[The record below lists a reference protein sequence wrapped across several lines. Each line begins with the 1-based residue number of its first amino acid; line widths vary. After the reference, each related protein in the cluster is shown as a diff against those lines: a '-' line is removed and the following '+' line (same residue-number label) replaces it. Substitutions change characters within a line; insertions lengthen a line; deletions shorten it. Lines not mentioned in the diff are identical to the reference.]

1 MTAPVTGSKAAGLL
15 SLNQRVV
22 IAKKLGYTGREDERS
37 VEAFYATLPGARD
50 LVAKLGKKAQ
60 EMKSLNAGG
69 VIRKNFAHGG
79 ATGSRGSGSDRVY
92 TEAGHIVTK
101 EEYDQARSDYVNN
114 PEFIAREKAIADMKA
129 DTSYTGLD
137 FERYLPGGV
146 SDPAAL
152 MAQAT
157 EARGG
162 EAQAQVP
169 RTEAQEQA
177 ARAVAQVNQ
186 QGVTPT
192 QREQIEAL
200 QGTQTRQMVAPEQ
213 QVQNPL
219 RAEAQVNQQFDYGVT
234 STARTEDDRRSIP
247 QDTFTPV
254 ADQGQ
259 RLVQQGTRALTSNKD
274 VPSTSTATNIADIS
288 AERVTTPELPEGTAV
303 DAVGVD
309 LAPGQFI
316 DTNAGN
322 VAGDITTGVER
333 AVANTAT
340 AAPITDANLIAPEDI
355 AKVSG
360 EKLDSTLAK
369 NVAATGEVDPR
380 AEIVGQTDNTTDV
393 SKLKSAS
400 TEGILM
406 DDPNKRVLTEEE
418 KVKAT
423 ASAKDAAI
431 FTEKIQAATAT
442 PTEKATVKGQLAVLM
457 QDFEG
462 GETPPWASGAMRSV
476 ATTMA
481 ARGLSVSSIAGQA
494 LVQAAMESALP
505 IASADASTFAKFES
519 QNLSNRQERAMLAA
533 EQRAI
538 FMGQEFDQ
546 TFQAKV
552 MNAAKV
558 SDIANLN
565 FTAEQQVALEN
576 SRIANT
582 VNLANL
588 SNKQA
593 LIMAEA
599 AALSQLET
607 VSLNNRQ
614 QAEVKNSENL
624 MAMDFANLSNEQ
636 AMNVF
641 NAQTRTQ
648 ALFSD
653 VAAENAAEQFNA
665 TSQNQT
671 DQFFASL
678 TTQNS
683 QFNVA
688 QTNAINQFNAGETN
702 AQSRFTSEMMNQREQ
717 FNANNKMAI
726 EQSNVVWRRTVATAD
741 TESINRVNE
750 LNASAALGISNTA
763 YNNMWQYFADT
774 MENAYTATNSE
785 RDRMTKLAVAKLQ
798 VDAEFDIA
806 KWQADAASSAAMG
819 NAIVKIATTSFTG
832 DTIFEKGW
840 DWLTKS
846 K

>member
-1 MTAPVTGSKAAGLL
+1 MMQFKGFKPEAM
-15 SLNQRVV
+15 QR
-22 IAKKLGYTGREDERS
+22 IASTLGYKGNMNGFKD
-37 VEAFYATLPGARD
+37 YL
-50 LVAKLGKKAQ
+50 AKNPDKKNA
-60 EMKSLNAGG
+60 MKKYQDAAVQMMNGG
-69 VIRKNFAHGG
+69 MVRKNFAHGG
-79 ATGSRGSGSDRVY
+79 TTGSNGSGSDTIY
-92 TEAGHIVTK
+92 TVAGHTVSK
-101 EEYDQARSDYVNN
+101 EEYDQSRYDFANSPEMKARN
-114 PEFIAREKAIADMKA
+114 AAITAMKA

-162 EAQAQVP
+162 EAQIPTTGP
-169 RTEAQEQA
+169 RKGLTTKEL
-177 ARAVAQVNQ
+177 
-186 QGVTPT
+186 TPT

-494 LVQAAMESALP
+494 LVQAAMEASLP
-505 IASADASTFAKFES
+505 IAQADAATFAGFET
-519 QNLSNRQERAMLAA
+519 QNLSNRQQRAMLAA
-533 EQRAI
+533 QQRATFI
-538 FMGQEFDQ
+538 GQEFDQ
-546 TFQAKV
+546 GFQSRVA
-552 MNAAKV
+552 NAAKV
-558 SDIANLN
+558 SDIANMN
-565 FTAEQQVALEN
+565 FNADQQVALEN
-576 SRIANT
+576 SRAANT
-582 VNLANL
+582 MNLSNL

-593 LIMAEA
+593 MVMGEVSALANLDMAN
-599 AALSQLET
+599 LS
-607 VSLNNRQ
+607 NRQ
-614 QAEVKNSENL
+614 QAAV
-624 MAMDFANLSNEQ
+624 Q
-636 AMNVF
+636 
-641 NAQTRTQ
+641 NAQTFLATDMANLNNQQQTEMFKAQSRTQ
-648 ALFSD
+648 SLFTD
-653 VAAENAAEQFNA
+653 QAADNAAKQFNA
-665 TSQNQT
+665 TSENQS
-671 DQFFASL
+671 DQFFANL
-678 TTQNS
+678 KTQTS
-683 QFNVA
+683 QFNTS
-688 QTNAINQFNAGETN
+688 QKNAMDQFNAGESNTMSKFN
-702 AQSRFTSEMMNQREQ
+702 TEVANQRDQ
-717 FNANNKMAI
+717 FNATNGLVIA
-726 EQSNVVWRRTVATAD
+726 QSNAVWRREIATAS
-741 TESINRVNE
+741 TAAVNRANEVNATNV
-750 LNASAALGISNTA
+750 LDMSNQA
-763 YNNMWQYFADT
+763 YANMWQEHADL
-774 MENAYTATNSE
+774 MEYAWDSSESE
-785 RDRMTKLAVAKLQ
+785 RGRQNDVTLSHLAAGRERTQAEYQADVASSSAIGDFASKLALNY
-798 VDAEFDIA
+798 I
-806 KWQADAASSAAMG
+806 G
-819 NAIVKIATTSFTG
+819 G
-832 DTIFEKGW
+832 IFG
-840 DWLTKS
+840 
-846 K
+846 

>member
-1 MTAPVTGSKAAGLL
+1 LSYDNIKKDKRMMQFKGFKPEAMQRIASTLGYKGNMNGFKDYLNKNPDKKNAMKKYQDTAVQMMNGGMVRKNYAAGGFTYSDDFDVATRRLGQGNTYGAMADGSQL
-15 SLNQRVV
+15 IKTLTPDGAVFNILDPSGSSVTNTFSNFDDAIKFADPSTGTSSGSTSSRRSNDRQQIAPQQIQEQTQAAPYRPTPSPNAVPPPSGGAPFIGDGNGQLNMPQAEDRTTSQR
-22 IAKKLGYTGREDERS
+22 ATSTGRTSGD
-37 VEAFYATLPGARD
+37 
-50 LVAKLGKKAQ
+50 
-60 EMKSLNAGG
+60 
-69 VIRKNFAHGG
+69 
-79 ATGSRGSGSDRVY
+79 GSGS
-92 TEAGHIVTK
+92 G
-101 EEYDQARSDYVNN
+101 
-114 PEFIAREKAIADMKA
+114 
-129 DTSYTGLD
+129 
-137 FERYLPGGV
+137 
-146 SDPAAL
+146 
-152 MAQAT
+152 
-157 EARGG
+157 
-162 EAQAQVP
+162 
-169 RTEAQEQA
+169 
-177 ARAVAQVNQ
+177 
-186 QGVTPT
+186 
-192 QREQIEAL
+192 
-200 QGTQTRQMVAPEQ
+200 
-213 QVQNPL
+213 
-219 RAEAQVNQQFDYGVT
+219 
-234 STARTEDDRRSIP
+234 
-247 QDTFTPV
+247 TFTPTGIRS
-254 ADQGQ
+254 QPT
-259 RLVQQGTRALTSNKD
+259 VQDSTRELTFNKD
-274 VPSTSTATNIADIS
+274 VPSTSTATTIADIS
-288 AERVTTPELPEGTAV
+288 AERVTSPELPEGTTV

-309 LAPGQFI
+309 LGPDQFI
-316 DTNAGN
+316 DSSAGS
-322 VAGDITTGVER
+322 VVGDITTGVEQ
-333 AVANTAT
+333 ASANTAI
-340 AAPITDANLIAPEDI
+340 AAPTTDANLIAPEDI

-360 EKLDSTLAK
+360 EELDSAIDK
-369 NVAATGEVDPR
+369 NKEAVGVVDPR
-380 AEIVGQTDNTTDV
+380 AEVVAQTDNTTDV
-393 SKLKSAS
+393 SRLKSAS

-406 DDPNKRVLTEEE
+406 DDPNKRVMTKEEE
-418 KVKAT
+418 VNAT
-423 ASAKDAAI
+423 ASAEDAAK
-431 FTEKIQAATAT
+431 FTEKVQAATAT
-442 PTEKATVKGQLAVLM
+442 PTEKATVKGQLAELM

-462 GETPPWASGAMRSV
+462 GETPAWAAGAMRSV
-476 ATTMA
+476 ATAMA
-481 ARGLSVSSIAGQA
+481 SRGLSVSSIAGQA

-533 EQRAI
+533 EQRAT

-774 MENAYTATNSE
+774 MENAYSATNSE

-832 DTIFEKGW
+832 DTIFEKAYEW
-840 DWLTKS
+840 WKS
-846 K
+846 